1 MTSLNRLPV
10 GKTVEIVKIEGN
22 GKLRKHLLDMGVIPG
37 EQVTIKKIAPMGDPI
52 EIAIHGYELAIRKSE
67 AELIKI
73 KNLSTQIHTE
83 NINYHK
89 KIEHPGLGEGGRFH
103 DQNNKIIFTDN
114 DNISFALVGNQNCGK
129 TTLFNQLTG
138 TNQHTGNFPGVTVST
153 KTGKIKKYQNVY
165 ITDLPGIYSLSP
177 YSNEEILSRNF
188 VLDEHPNAIINIVD
202 ATNIERNLYLTM
214 QLLELNIPMVI
225 ALNMIDEVKNNHG
238 SININLLENLLG
250 VPVIPIS
257 AIKNEGLDELIQH
270 TIHIAK
276 YQEPPIKQ
284 DFCDTSENSG
294 ALHRCIHAITHLI
307 EDHAEKNDISAKFA
321 ATKIIE
327 KDSLIIDRL
336 KLTPYEKE
344 TIEQIILNFEQEQK
358 LDRFEAIASM
368 RFSFIKKICY
378 QTVIYSKES
387 KERIRSSK
395 FDKIL
400 TGKYTAFPVF
410 ICIMLLIFW
419 LTFDVI
425 GVFFQEKF
433 SDTIQFLIFNLDNFL
448 TNLKI
453 NTSLHLLITKGICSG
468 IGGVIVF
475 LPIIIV
481 LFFFLSLLEDSGYMS
496 RIAFFMDKPLRK
508 MGLSGH
514 SIVPMLVGFGC
525 SVPAIMSTRTLPSEK
540 DRRITTFLIPFFS
553 CTAKLPIYVFFI
565 SAFFPEKKLQILF
578 FLYFLGIFVAILISF
593 LFKKILL
600 NSEAIPFVMELPNYR
615 LPSLKSTIY
624 LLWEKTKDFLQKAF
638 TVIFLAT
645 IIIWFLQSYDWHFRI
660 VAEAKQS
667 ILSSISTKFS
677 ILFSPLGFGRW
688 EFISALFTGLLA
700 KESVVSTLM
709 VLNEN
714 LSHSLTT
721 AEALSFL
728 VYCLLYTPCIA
739 SIAAINREFGKFLT
753 LSFIIWQCSIAW
765 IFAFLTYRTSLILFS
780 LS

>member
-10 GKTVEIVKIEGN
+10 GKSVEIVRIECN
-22 GKLRKHLLDMGVIPG
+22 GKLRKHLLDMGIIPG
-37 EQVTIKKIAPMGDPI
+37 ETVSIKKIAPMGDPL

-73 KNLSTQIHTE
+73 KNPSRRTHIKNTFL
-83 NINYHK
+83 HK
-89 KIEHPGLGEGGRFH
+89 KIDHPGLGEGGRFH
-103 DQNNKIIFTDN
+103 NQSNKMYFSEN
-114 DNISFALVGNQNCGK
+114 DEISFALVGNQNCGK

-138 TNQHTGNFPGVTVST
+138 TNQHTGNFPGITVST
-153 KTGKIKKYQNVY
+153 KTGKAKKYQKVN

-177 YSNEEILSRNF
+177 YSSEEVLSRNF
-188 VLDEHPNAIINIVD
+188 ILDNHPHAIINIVD

-257 AIKNEGLDELIQH
+257 AIKNEGLDELMQH
-270 TIHIAK
+270 AIHIAR
-276 YQEPPIKQ
+276 YQEAPIKQ
-284 DFCDTSENSG
+284 DFCDINENSG

-307 EDHAEKNDISAKFA
+307 EDHAKENNISAKFA

-327 KDSLIIDRL
+327 DDTLIIT
-336 KLTPYEKE
+336 KLNLTSYEKE
-344 TIEQIILNFEQEQK
+344 TIEQVISNFEKEQK

-368 RFSFIKKICY
+368 RFSFIKKIY
-378 QTVIYSKES
+378 NQTIFYSKES
-387 KERIRSSK
+387 KEQIRSSK

-410 ICIMLLIFW
+410 ISIMLLIFW

-425 GVFFQEKF
+425 GFFFQEKF
-433 SDTIQFLIFNLDNFL
+433 SDIINILIINADKCL

-453 NTSLHLLITKGICSG
+453 NTSIHLLITKGILSG
-468 IGGVIVF
+468 VGGVISF

-514 SIVPMLVGFGC
+514 SIVPMLIGFGC

-565 SAFFPEKKLQILF
+565 AAFFPEKKLLILF
-578 FLYFLGIFVAILISF
+578 FLYFLGILVAIFLSF
-593 LFKKILL
+593 LFKKFLL
-600 NSEAIPFVMELPNYR
+600 NSEAIPFIMELPNYR
-615 LPSLKSTIY
+615 LPCLKNTLY
-624 LLWEKTKDFLQKAF
+624 LLWEKTKDFLEKAF
-638 TVIFLAT
+638 TIIFLAT
-645 IIIWFLQSYDWHFRI
+645 IIIWFLQSYDWQFKI
-660 VAEAKQS
+660 VSESKQS
-667 ILSSISTKFS
+667 ILAIVSNKIS
-677 ILFSPLGFGRW
+677 ILFSPLGFGKW

-700 KESVVSTLM
+700 KESVVSTLL

-714 LSHSLTT
+714 LLSSLTT
-721 AEALSFL
+721 SASLSFL
-728 VYCLLYTPCIA
+728 VYCLLYTPCVA
-739 SIAAINREFGKFLT
+739 SIAAFNREFGKSWTTF
-753 LSFIIWQCSIAW
+753 FVIWQCSIAW
-765 IFAFLTYRTSLILFS
+765 IFSFITYRVSVLF
-780 LS
+780 L